1 MEELRQ
7 NYQLL
12 FENISELMSQRYKML
27 GILGLYIE
35 DLEQETP
42 IDAVLYYV
50 FKNYVYNCFSPY
62 IEITDEVLDNFYDYF
77 NDTIHPNGK
86 KFSLEDL
93 DEAIINGLNGNTT
106 LYIAKISPN

>member
-50 FKNYVYNCFSPY
+50 FKTKSTCPQMWSN
-62 IEITDEVLDNFYDYF
+62 
-77 NDTIHPNGK
+77 
-86 KFSLEDL
+86 
-93 DEAIINGLNGNTT
+93 LNH
-106 LYIAKISPN
+106 KISPQIWNKNV

>member
-27 GILGLYIE
+27 GILGLYRE

-50 FKNYVYNCFSPY
+50 FKNYIYDCFSPY

-77 NDTIHPNGK
+77 DDTIHPNDK

-93 DEAIINGLNGNTT
+93 DEAIINGLNGNTIA
-106 LYIAKISPN
+106 YIARISPN